1 MSRMQY
7 GGSSCDME
15 TKEDLGNLREDTL
28 DPEMSAFIGRLYQE
42 NYSKLLS
49 HILKK
54 GYHFA
59 VAEDIVHD
67 AYFEAVRN
75 PDKLREHPNPGGW
88 LMTTVDNKLRS
99 FNRRL
104 KRMEPRDWTEWETSL
119 IDLEDE
125 YGATELTLLLDTL
138 LNPKDRRLF
147 RMYFLQGYSARELA
161 EQEHITVNNL
171 KVKMCRM
178 RAKLEK
184 EIRKDI

>member
-7 GGSSCDME
+7 GDSSCNME
-15 TKEDLGNLREDTL
+15 TKEDLGKRRDETL
-28 DPEMSAFIGRLYQE
+28 DPEMSALIDRLYQE
-42 NYSKLLS
+42 NYSRLLS
-49 HILKK
+49 HVLKK

-67 AYFEAVRN
+67 AYCEAVRN
-75 PDKLREHPNPGGW
+75 PGKLRGHPNPGGW
-88 LMTTVDNKLRS
+88 LMTTVDNKLLS
-99 FNRRL
+99 FNRRM
-104 KRMEPRDWTEWETSL
+104 KRMEPRDWTEWETSM

-125 YGATELTLLLDTL
+125 YGATELSLLLDNL
-138 LNPKDRRLF
+138 LDPNERRLF

-161 EQEHITVNNL
+161 EQEHITVNNF

-184 EIRKDI
+184 EIRKDL